1 VVIDLGPGGLAARQ
15 AVADALVPQ
24 IPVVVQR
31 LEEGR
36 PAARA
41 GLKPG
46 DVVVAV
52 DGAPVRSVEGFLERI
67 WPSGGRPLAFQVL
80 RGGAPRSVTIVPDT
94 ASGVDPQYPKRPHSY
109 GFIGAQVQP
118 GVTRVRK
125 PPGEAIVSGWQ
136 ETTRT
141 ATIILGFLK
150 GLVLGQ
156 ISVRELGGPIL
167 VAQASGQAARLGID
181 WLLRFM
187 AFFSINL
194 AILNLL
200 PIPLLDGGQ
209 VVFLLAEAV
218 RRKPLPLELRL
229 RLTQIGFVVLLGI
242 MILATS
248 NDVLRWLGHVFKR

>member
-1 VVIDLGPGGLAARQ
+1 RRRNGRRARGWRERRPDRSGACLRPEARGAPAAGGVRRRGDERRAGVRHLRGAGRHRGHTRAEHHPDRLGRHGAAAR
-15 AVADALVPQ
+15 
-24 IPVVVQR
+24 R
-31 LEEGR
+31 R
-36 PAARA
+36 PRA

-125 PPGEAIVSGWQ
+125 PPGKAIVSGWQ

-181 WLLRFM
+181 WL
-187 AFFSINL
+187 
-194 AILNLL
+194 
-200 PIPLLDGGQ
+200 
-209 VVFLLAEAV
+209 
-218 RRKPLPLELRL
+218 
-229 RLTQIGFVVLLGI
+229 
-242 MILATS
+242 
-248 NDVLRWLGHVFKR
+248 